1 MENQKNLA
9 DKIINGPYKLSEDQ
23 KKAVISEKRY
33 IKIIAGAGAGKTE
46 TLARKIIYLLLV
58 TKVEPKYIVAFTFT
72 DRAAESLKN
81 RVYNTAVYFNANEIL
96 NHLGEMYIG
105 TIHSYAKRI
114 LENYF
119 DYGNYNILNENQEI
133 AFLLSNRNN
142 LDIAKYEK
150 NITQSILTFH
160 RTVNMVFNEYLDME
174 SLKKNAT
181 DFYIKF
187 KNYLKLLDKNK
198 LVTFGKVI
206 YDLVNKLKDN
216 TQKIGE
222 INVKYLFVDEF
233 QDINYLQYYL
243 IKLLGT
249 YSNITAVG
257 DTRQTIYQWRGSN
270 YKFFDDFNNEFN
282 DVETII
288 IPENRRSLKNIVIN
302 ANEFVKSFKNSNYN
316 DMKYLNKDNGSL
328 ILGKFDCYDEEAR
341 NIVKTILKLRNN
353 NIISSY
359 SDIAILMR
367 SVRKSSD
374 GIIRELKNNNIP
386 YIIGGKVGLFKR
398 DEALVLAM
406 IFSWFSEYNKWKSP
420 DTNLEGEDLLKY
432 IFKKWSA
439 IINIGDY
446 NNFKLNLCNIK
457 NKIYRDDKDKNKSYP
472 NLTAIFQDV
481 LNILNYKSFDY
492 NKDKIIMANIGR
504 FNELLTDYE
513 TANWFGG
520 RHISMKDL
528 FKGLY
533 WFINAY
539 AVSSYEEPQIDNI
552 SNMDAVQIMT
562 VHQAKGLEWPV
573 VFLTSMCQKI
583 FPNSFVGRKLNWCDI
598 LDNLFDRSRYEG
610 DIEDEKRLFYVAITR
625 PKCNLIITNYKVKN
639 NKSYSDSEFINDLKL
654 DLFENYNINNNQ
666 YYFINNPK
674 NNDEVDTYST
684 TELIRYNQCHYMY
697 LLRNVFGYQPG
708 INEAIGYGN
717 ALHFVLKKAADL
729 VKEGYSQES
738 AIIEAVDEYF
748 HLPFAGN
755 KIFTNFSKSAKKI
768 LIEFINKNPD
778 ILKNANEM
786 EYRLEFPVEKASI
799 VGKVDIVINDKES
812 GFEIIDYKTN
822 KNVGTFDESSIQINT
837 YVIGLRRLGKNV
849 SKGYVA
855 YITERE
861 LKEVNIEKES
871 QKLSGDEIKSYIK
884 NIKNNNY
891 KPNAGKHCNTCD
903 MKKICK
909 YYRVE

>member
-1 MENQKNLA
+1 MENEKNLIN
-9 DKIINGPYKLSEDQ
+9 KIIDEPYKLSEDQ
-23 KKAVISEKRY
+23 KIAVLSNKRH

-58 TKVEPKYIVAFTFT
+58 KKVEPKDIVAFTFT

-81 RVYNTAVYFNANEIL
+81 RVYNTAVYFNADEIL

-114 LENYF
+114 LEDYF
-119 DYGNYNILNENQEI
+119 DYGNYNLLNENQEI

-142 LDIAKYEK
+142 LDIANYEK
-150 NITQSILTFH
+150 NITQSVLTFH
-160 RTVNMVFNEYLDME
+160 KTVNMVFEEYLDIE
-174 SLKKNAT
+174 SLKRNAT
-181 DFYIKF
+181 DFFVKYNNYIK
-187 KNYLKLLDKNK
+187 LLENNK

-206 YDLVNKLKDN
+206 YDLVNKLKDDAE
-216 TQKIGE
+216 KIKE
-222 INVKYLFVDEF
+222 ISVKYLFVDEF

-249 YSNITAVG
+249 YSSITAVG

-316 DMKYLNKDNGSL
+316 DMKYLNNDNGSL
-328 ILGKFDCYDEEAR
+328 ILCKFESYDDESR
-341 NIVKTILKLRNN
+341 NIVKTILKLKDN
-353 NIISSY
+353 NIINNY
-359 SDIAILMR
+359 SDIAVLMR
-367 SVRKSSD
+367 SVKKSSD

-406 IFSWFSEYNKWKSP
+406 IFSWFSEYNKWKSM
-420 DTNLEGEDLLKY
+420 DINLEGDDLLKC
-432 IFKKWSA
+432 IFQKWSA
-439 IINIGDY
+439 ITNIGDY
-446 NNFKLNLCNIK
+446 NNFKFDLCNIK
-457 NKIYRDDKDKNKSYP
+457 NKIYNDNKDKNESYK
-472 NLTAIFQDV
+472 NLTEIFQDV
-481 LNILNYKSFDY
+481 LNIMNYKSFDY

-520 RHISMKDL
+520 IHTTMKEL

-539 AVSSYEEPQIDNI
+539 AVSSYEEPQLDDIN
-552 SNMDAVQIMT
+552 NLDAVQIMT

-573 VFLTSMCQKI
+573 VFLTSMCQRI
-583 FPNSFVGRKLNWCDI
+583 FPNSYIGRKSNWCGI
-598 LDNLFDRSRYEG
+598 PDNLFDRNRYEG
-610 DIEDEKRLFYVAITR
+610 DLEDEKRLFYVAITR
-625 PKCNLIITNYKVKN
+625 PKYNLIITNYKTKN
-639 NKSYSDSEFINDLKL
+639 NKSYHDSEFINNLRL
-654 DLFENYNINNNQ
+654 DLFENYDINNNQ

-674 NNDEVDTYST
+674 NNDEIDTYST
-684 TELIRYNQCHYMY
+684 TDLIRYNQCHYMY

-717 ALHFVLKKAADL
+717 ALHFVLKKSADL

-738 AIIEAVDEYF
+738 AIIEAIDQYF
-748 HLPFAGN
+748 HLPFAGQKALN
-755 KIFTNFSKSAKKI
+755 NLSKSAKKL
-768 LIEFINKNPD
+768 LIDFINDNPG

-786 EYRLEFPVEKASI
+786 EYRLEFPIEKASI
-799 VGKVDIVINDKES
+799 VGKVDIVINDNES
-812 GFEIIDYKTN
+812 GFEIIDYKTD
-822 KNVGTFDESSIQINT
+822 KNVGTYDEAFIQINT
-837 YVIGLRRLGKNV
+837 YVIGLKRLGKNV
-849 SKGYVA
+849 SRGYVA

-871 QKLSGDEIKSYIK
+871 QKLSEEEIKAYIK
-884 NIKNNNY
+884 SIKNNNY
-891 KPNAGKHCNTCD
+891 KANAGRHCNTCD

-909 YYRVE
+909 YYKVE